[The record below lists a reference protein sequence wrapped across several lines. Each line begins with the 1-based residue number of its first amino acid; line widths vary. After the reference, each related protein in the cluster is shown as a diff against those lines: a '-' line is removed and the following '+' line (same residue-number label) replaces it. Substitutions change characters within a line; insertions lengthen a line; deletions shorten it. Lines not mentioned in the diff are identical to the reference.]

1 MTMGHTL
8 VTRFDAEGRRLLQDL
23 IRPFGANKIPF
34 GRDCSREDA
43 NAVLDYH
50 LTMLHWAK
58 QQDGYYLS
66 RIQDLK
72 PVPCQIRVTGT
83 QIMYG
88 AECSQ
93 LLYFTV
99 EPAGRFPEMAAALE
113 EKTGTPCSRFLHIT
127 LAVSKDPG
135 EIEAIRAHIQK
146 DVTFP
151 FTLNIEGLDLY
162 HIWKPTKKVQS
173 L

>member
-1 MTMGHTL
+1 MGHTL
-8 VTRFDAEGRRLLQDL
+8 VTRFDPEGRKLLQDL
-23 IRPFGANKIPF
+23 MQPCFANKIPF
-34 GRDCSREDA
+34 GRDCSREEA

-58 QQDGYYLS
+58 SQDGYYLN

-83 QIMYG
+83 QIMY
-88 AECSQ
+88 AEECSL
-93 LLYFTV
+93 LLYFAV
-99 EPAGRFPEMAAALE
+99 EPTGRFLEMAAALE

-135 EIEAIRAHIQK
+135 EIEAVRAHIEQA
-146 DVTFP
+146 VTFP

-162 HIWKPTKKVQS
+162 HIWKPTKKVRS